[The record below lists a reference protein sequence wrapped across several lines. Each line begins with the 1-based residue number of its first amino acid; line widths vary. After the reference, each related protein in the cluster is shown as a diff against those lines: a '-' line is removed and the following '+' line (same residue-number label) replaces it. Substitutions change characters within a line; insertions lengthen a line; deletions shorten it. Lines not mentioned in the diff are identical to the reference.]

1 MPLLGAIG
9 NASKHSFRGNY
20 DNYPFDIDFGDLVN
34 VQPGKI
40 YKTSFKLIED
50 INYKVPLTI
59 SGDGEYYI
67 GDSSFSKTF
76 DNSITSFDQ
85 TPTTFDADFPELDYS
100 TQPTYVRNGDIVS
113 LRVIGIPP
121 VKVEESTFFVDRNSN
136 EIEISLLNPINFVL
150 RSGNYSFNPNGQAII
165 EDKQSQQENYIP
177 PEYYGKTYTTN
188 VTIGKKEFVWK
199 VTTQNASLA
208 QNFSFPPLTN
218 VFTNTSV
225 ISEPYIVTG
234 LSENFNYEA
243 DIITTTGNGT
253 LSVNY
258 GPFLKKVSV
267 KNGDNLRVRATSS
280 TDTDTELS
288 IGVRISLNQTT
299 SQSITYWS
307 VKTLDNVP
315 SNLNTLQNATNC
327 ELETGIFSNKITISG
342 LSPNIDFNISIT
354 NGDGL
359 LSVNDRQ
366 YTKSDKIR
374 NGNTLQLFT
383 RSSYIWE
390 DEKEITVTIE
400 NTSHT
405 WKVTNRTI
413 RVNKDLYASFL
424 CFALP
429 LEYYSALDYE
439 SGKNRIPDDVTE
451 EIKFLS
457 TGRSETTEPPSI
469 ITGSNTY
476 QSFQN
481 EIPLESRISKYYTH
495 SYQLEKEA
503 TQTKKTNELS
513 YFNLKTKPY
522 YALRA
527 NDFTLQFWFRTS
539 GFDFNGTP
547 GLSIIRPQYFES
559 KDQDKYVPIVYLKGD
574 NWQNSNGFKRG
585 LLFGYVDQQT
595 GQSKTIVETNEQV
608 FRENVWHHVAVVKS
622 SGLYIIL
629 IDGVR
634 RASATLTTQIDF
646 TGYIYDFFRTDGLVK
661 LYNQNTYFQDF
672 RLYNN
677 AYVLGLNS
685 INEFKRYDPTSIVPI
700 LERYKDS
707 AEDINPL
714 SDLYYDSQGRALI
727 FSTNTALKDPRTLS
741 KTTSKVLP
749 GTDSCIDDVRWK
761 QILALVENDTS
772 TTGYRLAIQSNNLTF
787 IAKATDRNLYKLIKS
802 NRFTLRESL
811 TEWTDFYTA
820 SNSSF
825 KIDVKGSDGSFTTID
840 FNNLSSYSNF
850 KTGVEYTLT
859 SYTDIPTRL
868 YAVGGGGGSS
878 TTKGARGGSGGFAQG
893 DFTFVAGKSYKLKV
907 GGGGFRVF
915 QGSGSFTASGG
926 YNGGGFGGN
935 RSGSGGGYT
944 GIFDESITHEN
955 AILIAGGGGGG
966 SDDPAT
972 GGSGGGES
980 GGNGSNYYSR
990 RGGSGGTQ
998 TAGGAGFQSGEKLNG
1013 GDGSSQ
1019 GGAGGGGGYYGGGS
1033 GLSFFSVFAYG
1044 AGGGGSGYL
1053 HPTLITNGS
1062 YNSTGV
1068 VSGGSAGE
1076 YSNGGSGT
1084 FKIELK
1090 SSIISSS
1097 FLILSWD
1104 ENEGFNGTG
1113 LDYSGL
1119 SWRSD
1124 LGGFGYY
1131 LDSTNKPFESSKLT
1145 YSITYPTAKWWILP
1159 PGVPDFS

>member
-34 VQPGKI
+34 VPPGKI
-40 YKTSFKLIED
+40 YTTSFKLIED
-50 INYKVPLTI
+50 INYKVPLTV

-67 GDSSFSKTF
+67 GDSSFGKTF

-121 VKVEESTFFVDRNSN
+121 VSVEEATFFVDRNSN
-136 EIEISLLNPINFVL
+136 EIEISLLDPINLVL
-150 RSGNYSFNPNGQAII
+150 RSGNYSFNPNGKALI
-165 EDKQSQQENYIP
+165 EDKQAQQGNYIP

-199 VTTQNASLA
+199 VTTQNASLSE
-208 QNFSFPPLTN
+208 NFFFTPAIN
-218 VFTNTSV
+218 AFTNTSV
-225 ISEPYIVTG
+225 ISQPYTVTG
-234 LSENFNYEA
+234 LSEGFNYEA
-243 DIITTTGNGT
+243 DIITTAGNGT

-258 GPFLKKVSV
+258 GAFLKKVPV
-267 KNGDNLRVRATSS
+267 KNGDNLRVKATSS

-288 IGVRISLNQTT
+288 VGVRISLNQST
-299 SQSITYWS
+299 SQAIAYWS
-307 VKTLDNVP
+307 IKTLDNVP

-342 LSPNIDFNISIT
+342 LSPNIDFNVSIT

-359 LSVNDRQ
+359 LSVNGRQ

-383 RSSYIWE
+383 RTSYIWE

-413 RVNKDLYASFL
+413 KVNKDLFANYL

-439 SGKNRIPDDVTE
+439 SGKNRIPDDVSQEVRAISLVAYQVTD
-451 EIKFLS
+451 
-457 TGRSETTEPPSI
+457 PPSI

-513 YFNLKTKPY
+513 YFSLKTKPY
-522 YALRA
+522 FALRT
-527 NDFTLQFWFRTS
+527 NNFTLQFWFRTS

-574 NWQNSNGFKRG
+574 NWQNSDGFKRG
-585 LLFGYVDQQT
+585 LLFGYIDQQT

-608 FRENVWHHVAVVKS
+608 FRENVWHHVAVVKI
-622 SGLYIIL
+622 SGQYIIL

-634 RASATLTTQIDF
+634 RAAATLTTQIDF
-646 TGYIYDFFRTDGLVK
+646 TGYIYDFFRTDGRVK

-672 RLYNN
+672 RLYNSPF
-677 AYVLGLNS
+677 VLGLNS
-685 INEFKRYDPTSIVPI
+685 TNDFSRYDPTSIVPI

-761 QILALVENDTS
+761 QILALAENDIS
-772 TTGYRLAIQSNNLTF
+772 TTGYRLAVQSNDLTF
-787 IAKATDRNLYKLIKS
+787 IVKATDRNLYKLIKS

-811 TEWTDFYTA
+811 TDWTDFYTA

-825 KIDVKGSDGSFTTID
+825 KIDVKGSDGSFATID
-840 FNNLSSYSNF
+840 FNNISSYSDF

-878 TTKGARGGSGGFAQG
+878 TLRGTRGGTGGFSQG
-893 DFTFVAGKSYKLKV
+893 DFTFIAGKSYKLKV
-907 GGGGFRVF
+907 GGGGFRPAQVI
-915 QGSGSFTASGG
+915 GTSIPSGG
-926 YNGGGFGGN
+926 YNGGGFGSFYG
-935 RSGSGGGYT
+935 GSGGGYT
-944 GIFDESITHEN
+944 GIFEESVSHGN
-955 AILIAGGGGGG
+955 AILIEGGGGGG

-972 GGSGGGES
+972 GGAGGGES
-980 GGNGSNYYSR
+980 GGNGTNYSSG

-998 TAGGAGFQSGEKLNG
+998 TSGGTGSRPGEQLKG
-1013 GDGSSQ
+1013 GDG
-1019 GGAGGGGGYYGGGS
+1019 GAVGGGGGYYGGGS
-1033 GLSFFSVFAYG
+1033 GFSYGSTSFGDG

-1053 HPTLITNGS
+1053 HPTLITSGS
-1062 YNSTGV
+1062 YNNTGV

-1084 FKIELK
+1084 FKIEFR
-1090 SSIISSS
+1090 SSIVSSS

-1104 ENEGFNGTG
+1104 ENEGFTGSG

-1119 SWRSD
+1119 SWGSD
-1124 LGGFGYY
+1124 YGGFGYY
-1131 LDSTNKPFESSKLT
+1131 SDFTNNNKPFERT
-1145 YSITYPTAKWWILP
+1145 AYFYSTSKWWILP

>member
-20 DNYPFDIDFGDLVN
+20 DNYPFDIDFGDLVD
-34 VQPGKI
+34 VEPGKI

-50 INYKVPLTI
+50 INYKVLLTVT
-59 SGDGEYYI
+59 GDGEYYI

-121 VKVEESTFFVDRNSN
+121 VKVQENTFFVDRNSN
-136 EIEISLLNPINFVL
+136 EIEISLLDPINFVL

-165 EDKQSQQENYIP
+165 EDKQAQQGNYIP

-199 VTTQNASLA
+199 VTTQNASPA

-218 VFTNTSV
+218 AFTNTSV
-225 ISEPYIVTG
+225 ISEPYVVTG

-243 DIITTTGNGT
+243 DIITTPGNGT

-258 GPFLKKVSV
+258 GPFQKKVSV
-267 KNGDNLRVRATSS
+267 KNGDNLRVKATSS
-280 TDTDTELS
+280 TDTNTELS
-288 IGVRISLNQTT
+288 VGVRISPNQTT
-299 SQSITYWS
+299 SQTIAYWS
-307 VKTLDNVP
+307 IKTLDNVP

-342 LSPNIDFNISIT
+342 LSSNIDFNVSIT

-359 LSVNDRQ
+359 LSVNGRQ

-383 RSSYIWE
+383 RTSYIWE

-413 RVNKDLYASFL
+413 KVNYDPYAGYL
-424 CFALP
+424 VFAFP
-429 LEYYSALDYE
+429 LEYYTALDYQ
-439 SGKNRIPDDVTE
+439 SVKNRIPDDVRKEATAQG
-451 EIKFLS
+451 IQDPA
-457 TGRSETTEPPSI
+457 PPTIVTNSD
-469 ITGSNTY
+469 TY
-476 QSFQN
+476 QTFQN
-481 EIPLESRISKYYTH
+481 EMPLESRISKYYTH
-495 SYQLEKEA
+495 SYQLEKET

-513 YFNLKTKPY
+513 YFSLKTDPY
-522 YALRA
+522 KALRTGNFA
-527 NDFTLQFWFRTS
+527 LSFWFRTS
-539 GFDFNGTP
+539 GFDFNGSP
-547 GLSIIRPQYFES
+547 GLSVIRPQYFES
-559 KDQDKYVPIVYLKGD
+559 KDLDKYVPIVYLKGD
-574 NWQNSNGFKRG
+574 NWQNTDGFKRG
-585 LLFGYVDQQT
+585 LLLGYIDKQT
-595 GQSKTIVETNEQV
+595 NQSKTIVETNQQV
-608 FRENVWHHVAVVKS
+608 FRENIWHHVT
-622 SGLYIIL
+622 IL
-629 IDGVR
+629 KVSTTYSIFVDGISI
-634 RASATLTTQIDF
+634 ASNTLTTKIDF
-646 TGYIYDFFRTDGLVK
+646 TGYIYDFFITDGRVK
-661 LYNQNTYFQDF
+661 LYNQNTYFQDL

-677 AYVLGLNS
+677 LT
-685 INEFKRYDPTSIVPI
+685 INGTKFNDNYTRYDSTSIVPI

-761 QILALVENDTS
+761 QILALAENDTS
-772 TTGYRLAIQSNNLTF
+772 TTGYRLAVQSNNLTF
-787 IAKATDRNLYKLIKS
+787 IVKATDRNLYKLIKS

-811 TEWTDFYTA
+811 TDWTDFYTA

-825 KIDVKGSDGSFTTID
+825 KIDVKGSDGSFATID
-840 FNNLSSYSNF
+840 FNNLSSYSDF

-859 SYTDIPTRL
+859 SYTDISTRL

-878 TTKGARGGSGGFAQG
+878 TLRGTRGGTGGFAQG
-893 DFTFVAGKSYKLKV
+893 DFTFIAGKSYKLKI
-907 GGGGFRVF
+907 GGGGFRPV
-915 QGSGSFTASGG
+915 QGSGTSIPSGG
-926 YNGGGFGGN
+926 YNGGGFGSFYG
-935 RSGSGGGYT
+935 GSGGGYT
-944 GIFDESITHEN
+944 GIFEESVSHGN

-972 GGSGGGES
+972 GGAGGGES
-980 GGNGSNYYSR
+980 GGNGTNYSSR

-998 TAGGAGFQSGEKLNG
+998 TSGGTGSRPGEQLKGGDGGAG
-1013 GDGSSQ
+1013 
-1019 GGAGGGGGYYGGGS
+1019 GGGGGYYGGGS
-1033 GLSFFSVFAYG
+1033 GFSYGSTSFGDG

-1053 HPTLITNGS
+1053 HPTLITSGS
-1062 YNSTGV
+1062 YNNTGV
-1068 VSGGSAGE
+1068 VSGGSAGQ

-1090 SSIISSS
+1090 SSIVSSS

-1104 ENEGFNGTG
+1104 ENEGFTGSG

-1124 LGGFGYY
+1124 IGGFGYY
-1131 LDSTNKPFESSKLT
+1131 SDSTNKPFESSKLT
-1145 YSITYPTAKWWILP
+1145 YSTAKWWVLP